1 MAKINNYTVVIEPD
15 EDGYHGFAP
24 ALHGCHTFGM
34 TIDETLHNLREAIA
48 LYIEA
53 LLEDGEALPMEA
65 DSIMVTRLSVPMQ
78 PAFA

>member
-1 MAKINNYTVVIEPD
+1 MEQTNNYTVVIEPD

-24 ALHGCHTFGM
+24 ALRGCHTFGL
-34 TIDETLHNLREAIA
+34 TIDETLRNLNEAIA
-48 LYIEA
+48 LYVEA
-53 LLEDGEALPMEA
+53 LLEDGETVPMGS